1 MNEKAVPT
9 WLFAAVV
16 VGLGELT
23 YWLYGR
29 YGLGLLTKISFGGT
43 AVAAAFFLIVYSI
56 RWKKNRMKN

>member
-9 WLFAAVV
+9 WLLAVPV

-29 YGLGLLTKISFGGT
+29 FGVNLGVQVSFGA
-43 AVAAAFFLIVYSI
+43 AVLAAFVFLIIYCM
-56 RWKKNRMKN
+56 RWKNNRKKS